1 WNVARRM
8 PRRLDGRC
16 QGGDDH
22 VCFEANQ
29 FCGLL
34 REKGVA
40 AFGRAHFQL
49 DVLALDQA
57 GRRKR
62 GAKPLQERFGTRVA
76 GDEDANGRHPRL
88 LRARRKRPHRRTGE
102 KCDELATAAHSITSS
117 ARARS
122 VGGTSKRSAR
132 AVLRLITSSNLVA
145 CMTGRSIGLA
155 PLST

>member
-1 WNVARRM
+1 LERNRS
-8 PRRLDGRC
+8 
-16 QGGDDH
+16 
-22 VCFEANQ
+22 
-29 FCGLL
+29 CGFLG
-34 REKGVA
+34 EKGGA
-40 AFGRAHFQL
+40 ACGGAPFQL

-117 ARARS
+117 ARAS
-122 VGGTSKRSAR
+122 SLSGTARPSAF
-132 AVLRLITSSNLVA
+132 AVLRLITSSNLVG
-145 CMTGRSIGLA
+145 CCTGRSVGF
-155 PLST
+155 